1 MKNISKKSFGVIVAV
16 IVIGTCTLIRSTRV
30 PEENSI
36 MGIGILIA
44 SLVLWSTEALPMSV
58 TTMLMIC
65 ILALTGI
72 MSFND
77 AIASIGVNTS
87 LFIMASAGIT
97 IAVGN
102 SSIPCY
108 LTKMIISTTG
118 NNSKKLVVALGF
130 LIAICSAFM
139 SSLATCALF
148 NSILLPFLRKNN
160 CQPGK
165 SKLGKCLML
174 IIPACAGIGGFMSP
188 AGTPAN
194 ILLIDLLADYN
205 ITITFGQWCI
215 IGFPIGLIAVGLFAI
230 SLILF
235 FPPESLNKSELNHSK
250 STNVM
255 SPSDKKTI
263 TIVSTVIILWFASGW
278 IKTLNTTMIAII
290 GLSIMFLPRVSLLD
304 WDKFSNGVNWNLVL
318 TMGTVSVLMTGI
330 SKTGIM
336 DQISAA
342 VLGGIG
348 GMPLLLSMICVSLAI
363 CIIRAFVPT
372 TTAVVALLVPM
383 LIGIS
388 SATGF
393 SMLNLL
399 FILGFW
405 TASALLIVYTEP
417 IYLITFGN
425 RYYHGADLLKA
436 GLIPCVLLSVITV
449 LLIPFFTQMLM

>member
-1 MKNISKKSFGVIVAV
+1 MKNDGKKLFGLIVAV
-16 IVIGTCTLIRSTRV
+16 IAIGTCVLIGSTRS

-36 MGIGILIA
+36 TGIGILIA
-44 SLVLWSTEALPMSV
+44 SLVLWSTEALPMSI

-65 ILALTGI
+65 ILALTDI
-72 MSFND
+72 MSFKD
-77 AIASIGVNTS
+77 AIANIGVNTS

-102 SSIPCY
+102 SSIPHL
-108 LTKMIISTTG
+108 LTKMIISSTG

-148 NSILLPFLRKNN
+148 NSILLPFLRENN
-160 CQPGK
+160 RQPGK

-215 IGFPIGLIAVGLFAI
+215 IGFPIGLIAVGLFSI
-230 SLILF
+230 SLILL
-235 FPPESLNKSELNHSK
+235 FPPESLDKSEPNHFKPASA
-250 STNVM
+250 M
-255 SPSDKKTI
+255 SPSDTKTI
-263 TIVSTVIILWFASGW
+263 IIVSAVIILWFASGW

-290 GLSIMFLPRVSLLD
+290 GLSIMFLPGIALLD
-304 WDKFSNGVNWNLVL
+304 WDKFSNGVNWDLVL
-318 TMGTVSVLMTGI
+318 TMGTVSVLMTGL

-336 DQISAA
+336 NQISAA

-348 GMPLLLSMICVSLAI
+348 DMPLLLSMFCVSLTI

-383 LIGIS
+383 LIRLS
-388 SATGF
+388 SASGF

-425 RYYHGADLLKA
+425 RYYCGADLLKV

-449 LLIPFFTQMLM
+449 LLIPFFTQMIM